1 MDNALEIVG
10 LVSAVVFVAIL
21 IYALWTIHR
30 SKQKKHQARF
40 QKSSAPVAPEM
51 EVTQK
56 VRSEKDSP
64 RPVIRNTQFRGRSRR
79 KF

>member
-30 SKQKKHQARF
+30 SKQKKKEVRF
-40 QKSSAPVAPEM
+40 QKSSTTVAPEM

-56 VRSEKDSP
+56 VRAEKDSP
-64 RPVIRNTQFRGRSRR
+64 RAVIRNTQFRGRSRR